1 MLGGFTARLVI
12 TGGRAGGL
20 IPPDAPWDSAPAGVS
35 FDTVTSTSDGRRLT
49 VAFVGSKENAEVP
62 CGADY
67 TAEAVTGAHAVVVM
81 IHARFHQGN
90 DTCDLIGYGRQA
102 EVTLDPPLGNRV
114 VLEGTV
120 GRPVAVTRA

>member
-1 MLGGFTARLVI
+1 M
-12 TGGRAGGL
+12 
-20 IPPDAPWDSAPAGVS
+20 
-35 FDTVTSTSDGRRLT
+35 
-49 VAFVGSKENAEVP
+49 P

-90 DTCDLIGYGRQA
+90 DTCDLMGYLRHA

-114 VLEGTV
+114 VLEGRV
-120 GRPVAVTRA
+120 GHPVAVTRA